1 MKLHILR
8 GVMCEM
14 KHEITEKVYMFS
26 QEMKILAS
34 YDKRGFGYYGNAD
47 LRWVETFSNEEKMCV
62 F

>member
-34 YDKRGFGYYGNAD
+34 FDKMGLG
-47 LRWVETFSNEEKMCV
+47 
-62 F
+62 